1 MPRRESVWPLLP
13 IGELL
18 TRVVRPVDVDQ
29 TQTYREIGIR
39 SHCKGIFH
47 KPPVTGEEIGDKRV
61 FWVEPGCLVFN
72 IIFAWEQAV
81 AITSDAENGMIASHR
96 FPMYRARNGKMLPDY
111 ARLYFSSPRGKYEL
125 NIASPGGA
133 GRNKT
138 LGQEE
143 FKRMKVPVPP
153 LDHQQ
158 FTVDAI
164 ATWDKSIAHVQ
175 SLIDSCRRRKQ
186 GLAKRLLSES
196 VRLAGFEKPWQVHQ
210 LGDITTL
217 IFSNVDKLSEPGETP
232 VFLCNYTDVY
242 YNDLITPELKFME
255 ATASAAEIAKFSL
268 KKGDVVITKDSETP
282 DDIAK
287 PAVVTDDM
295 PGVVCGYHLAI
306 VRPKT
311 GAHGPFLAQLFRL
324 PRIRHEFMKISNGV
338 TRFGLGQSSLRKM
351 HLRMPELKEQKQ
363 IADVLGTADREVAL
377 LERKLLALQTQKK
390 AMMQQLLSGKSH
402 QHTPAKNGGK
412 P

>member
-1 MPRRESVWPLLP
+1 MAGNETTHLGDLFKNRREPGIPDLPLMSVTMNDGLVDRDSLERKMDSTLESEGHLL
-13 IGELL
+13 
-18 TRVVRPVDVDQ
+18 VRAGDIAYNMMRMWQGASGLASHDAIVSPAYIVLAPTKDVDPLFAS
-29 TQTYREIGIR
+29 YWFKSARMIYL
-39 SHCKGIFH
+39 
-47 KPPVTGEEIGDKRV
+47 
-61 FWVEPGCLVFN
+61 FWAYSYG
-72 IIFAWEQAV
+72 
-81 AITSDAENGMIASHR
+81 ITSDR
-96 FPMYRARNGKMLPDY
+96 L
-111 ARLYFSSPRGKYEL
+111 RLYYKDFAKIPVAIPTKLRQEL
-125 NIASPGGA
+125 IG
-133 GRNKT
+133 KT
-138 LGQEE
+138 LAAWDQACGDIR
-143 FKRMKVPVPP
+143 K
-153 LDHQQ
+153 L
-158 FTVDAI
+158 VDA
-164 ATWDKSIAHVQ
+164 K
-175 SLIDSCRRRKQ
+175 RRRKQ
-186 GLAKRLLSES
+186 ALAQRLLTEA
-196 VRLAGFEKPWQVHQ
+196 VRLGGFEKPWQVHQ

-306 VRPKT
+306 VRPMA

-351 HLRMPELKEQKQ
+351 HLRIPELKEQKQ

-377 LERKLLALQTQKK
+377 LERKLLILQTQKR

-402 QHTPAKNGGK
+402 EHTPAKNGGK